1 MSRPCVQV
9 APFFDDGGE
18 AVCISSWRVL
28 WVHNQETPSSL
39 RIKRS
44 DDWTVTDDKDIS
56 YNEVNDNVSDFDAFK
71 EEEDDI

>member
-1 MSRPCVQV
+1 MYKLLLSLMMGEK
-9 APFFDDGGE
+9 PF
-18 AVCISSWRVL
+18 CISSWRAL

-56 YNEVNDNVSDFDAFK
+56 YNEGNSS
-71 EEEDDI
+71 